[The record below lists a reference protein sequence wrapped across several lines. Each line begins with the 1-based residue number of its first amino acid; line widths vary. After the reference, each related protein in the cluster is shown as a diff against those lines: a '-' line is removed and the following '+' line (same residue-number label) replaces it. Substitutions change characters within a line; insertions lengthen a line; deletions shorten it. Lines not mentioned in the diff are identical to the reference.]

1 MNFPNVQVLSA
12 NSRSEFFGENFRWK
26 TLVEITVEGSFLDL
40 SSTTYNAIHT
50 QLNSLETSLFGSSTF
65 YSSLTVNGTNFGQGY
80 VSSFSSSPEG
90 TDVNDKKYTATIVIA
105 EDGSINATVEGL
117 TGGINNQNFKYLESF
132 SESSTFTKGEGV
144 KDSYSQTISLSIAPP
159 LKSDGLAAAKA
170 IIQDFINSN
179 NLTSLIAGQYQKT
192 VKKYY
197 EQGYDPVTNSYSF
210 NVNYDLYTRGS
221 ESSDSVL
228 VIKNISIEYQSDGF
242 IVATENGECIGNA
255 EGAFNVRSDAAS
267 AKAKQLSDNALTRL
281 NSSYDSSKYGPL
293 IEPPLSKSFTSVVF
307 EGRASYSVTY
317 TTSKELV
324 ENSGFWEFSANIET
338 TEGGDIVGT
347 EDGTITGTEENN
359 LNKDKYKKALTLFNG
374 TVKPGIKNR
383 ITEYVKN
390 NKGVLK
396 EISSS
401 ETHSE
406 VQGIIKYN
414 KTYTSNDSIQPE
426 GQNFSK
432 ILTTITKDFNR
443 NLFSTFNIIE
453 NKEVAQKQL
462 NLLQNNTTYNIVL
475 NGKSTVKLSEYLSK
489 AKSLIDKTEHISDVS
504 FSFSPSER
512 EFNLTATYF
521 EMPS

>member
-26 TLVEITVEGSFLDL
+26 TLVEITVEGSFLSL
-40 SSTTYNAIHT
+40 SSTTYSAIHG
-50 QLNSLETSLFGSSTF
+50 QLNNLETSLFGSPTF
-65 YSSLTVNGTNFGQGY
+65 YSSLTVNGVNFGEGY

-105 EDGSINATVEGL
+105 EDGTQNPGLEGIGSL
-117 TGGINNQNFKYLESF
+117 NQNFKYLESF

-144 KDSYSQTISLSIAPP
+144 KDSYSQTISLSIIPP
-159 LKSDGLAAAKA
+159 EKSNGLTAAKA
-170 IIQDFINSN
+170 IIQDFISGN
-179 NLTSLIAGQYQKT
+179 NLTTLIAGQYQKT

-221 ESSDSVL
+221 GSDDNVL

-255 EGAFNVRSDAAS
+255 GGAFNVRSDAAS
-267 AKAKQLSDNALTRL
+267 AKAKQLSDDALENL
-281 NSSYDSSKYGPL
+281 NGSYDSSKYGPL

-347 EDGTITGTEENN
+347 EDGTVTGTEENN

-374 TVKPGIKNR
+374 TVKPGIQNR
-383 ITEYVKN
+383 VTGYVKSGA
-390 NKGVLK
+390 GVLK

-406 VQGIIKYN
+406 IQGTIRYS
-414 KTYTSNDSIQPE
+414 KTYTSNNSIQAE
-426 GQNFSK
+426 GQDFSK
-432 ILTTITKDFNR
+432 ILTTITKDFDR

-453 NKEVAQKQL
+453 NKEVAQKQT
-462 NLLQNNTTYNIVL
+462 NLLENNTTYNIVL
-475 NGKSTVKLSEYLSK
+475 NGRYKTTLSDYLSK
-489 AKSLIDKTEHISDVS
+489 AKSLIDKTQHISDVS

-521 EMPS
+521 EIPS

>member
-50 QLNSLETSLFGSSTF
+50 QLNNLETSLFGSSTF

-105 EDGSINATVEGL
+105 EDGTQNPGLEGISSL
-117 TGGINNQNFKYLESF
+117 NSNFKYLESF

-144 KDSYSQTISLSIAPP
+144 KDSYSQTISLSIIPP
-159 LKSDGLAAAKA
+159 QKSNGLAAARA
-170 IIQDFINSN
+170 IIEDFINSN
-179 NLTSLIAGQYQKT
+179 NLTSLIVGQYQKT

-221 ESSDSVL
+221 GSDDNVL

-242 IVATENGECIGNA
+242 IVATENGECVGNA
-255 EGAFNVRSDAAS
+255 EGPFNVRSDAAS
-267 AKAKQLSDNALTRL
+267 AKAKELSASALSRL
-281 NSSYDSSKYGPL
+281 NSSYDQSSKYGPL
-293 IEPPLSKSFTSVVF
+293 IEPPLSKSFTAIVF

-347 EDGTITGTEENN
+347 EDGTVTGTEQNN
-359 LNKDKYKKALTLFNG
+359 LTKDKYKKALALFSG
-374 TVKPGIKNR
+374 TVKSGIKDR
-383 ITEYVKN
+383 INEYVKN

-406 VQGIIKYN
+406 VQGIIKYS

-453 NKEVAQKQL
+453 KKEVAQKQL